1 MNKDKEY
8 TLTWLDRMLMKEEEL
23 DEMEVREM
31 QPYDKFKMWL
41 NLNSI
46 YGYEDDIIN
55 AINTAYG
62 VDL

>member
-1 MNKDKEY
+1 MSKEKEY
-8 TLTWLDRMLMKEEEL
+8 NLTWLDKMLMKEEEL

-31 QPYDKFKMWL
+31 QPYDKIKMWL

>member
-8 TLTWLDRMLMKEEEL
+8 NQTWLDRMLMKEEEL

>member
-8 TLTWLDRMLMKEEEL
+8 NLTWLDRMLMKEEEL
-23 DEMEVREM
+23 DEMEVRDM

-46 YGYEDDIIN
+46 YRYEDDIIN
-55 AINTAYG
+55 VINTAYG
-62 VDL
+62 VEL